1 MGEGSTLGWD
11 AAHSAPGVSDLKK
24 ILIGRD
30 CTLSTRS
37 GSLRNQTRLHVYF
50 KGRTVDAS
58 FSQPHPRPQQL
69 VMQCTEHLSV
79 PGIGLG

>member
-30 CTLSTRS
+30 CTLSTWR
-37 GSLRNQTRLHVYF
+37 GSLRNQTRLHVSF
-50 KGRTVDAS
+50 KGRTDAL